1 MVSEP
6 PPTIKYRY
14 HSLFFGSSWASALH
28 YYLTSRKC
36 NKIPEEDIF
45 KLTGDIASLP
55 NNSNKDRILSE
66 TKQSFTPLYETFF
79 LSGIHDPLTDIS
91 CYPTLIE
98 IVATDGSVIHV
109 ATCAGWLFDNTVKE
123 AQEINEENLDA
134 LITSLDL
141 HH

>member
-28 YYLTSRKC
+28 YYLTSRQC

-55 NNSNKDRILSE
+55 NNSNKDS
-66 TKQSFTPLYETFF
+66 LYETFF

-109 ATCAGWLFDNTVKE
+109 ATCAGWLFDNTVEE